1 MLKNYDNLILGS
13 WQNDTTTLFIIFDK
27 HIKKFYNERDYLFLA
42 KGGSGLK
49 INVKTSQSNYD
60 IIIENGSFN
69 NLINYI
75 NDLIFGRKIFV
86 VTDDNVD
93 SFYGDRISAML
104 NAYDF
109 KKIVLPNGETTKS
122 IEYLN
127 KLYSEMA
134 TFKMSR
140 SDIVIAFG
148 GGVIGDLTG
157 FASATFLRG
166 IRFIQIPTTLLSQ
179 VDSSVGGKVAIDL
192 PEGKNLVGSFY
203 PPCRVIIDPD
213 LLGTL
218 PKRVFNDG
226 MAEVIKYGAIRD
238 GKLFE
243 KLIEGVDACLED
255 VICTCVNI
263 KKKIVENDEFD
274 TGERMILNFG
284 HTFGH
289 AVEKLCNYTTYTHGE
304 AVAIG
309 MLRITKK
316 SESMGI
322 TEAGTSDRLKEVLK
336 KYDLLFD
343 DYVFDSNAAYNVL
356 MLDKKG
362 SKDTINYIMISRIG
376 EVIVKEM
383 PKTDT
388 FLTEE

>member
-1 MLKNYDNLILGS
+1 M
-13 WQNDTTTLFIIFDK
+13 
-27 HIKKFYNERDYLFLA
+27 
-42 KGGSGLK
+42 K
-49 INVKTSQSNYD
+49 INVKTSQSDYD
-60 IIIENGSFN
+60 IIIENGSFKR
-69 NLINYI
+69 LIEYTG
-75 NDLIFGRKIFV
+75 DLLSGRKVFV

-93 SFYGDRISAML
+93 SYYGDEISSML
-104 NAYDF
+104 GEYDF
-109 KKIVLPNGETTKS
+109 KKVVLPHGETTKS
-122 IEYLN
+122 TEYLN

-134 TFKMSR
+134 LFKMSR
-140 SDIVIAFG
+140 SDIIIAFG

-157 FASATFLRG
+157 FAAATFLRG
-166 IRFIQIPTTLLSQ
+166 VKFIQIPTTLLSQ

-203 PPCRVIIDPD
+203 PPCRVVIDPT
-213 LLGTL
+213 LLTTL
-218 PKRVFNDG
+218 TKRIFNDG

-238 GKLFE
+238 AELFE
-243 KLIEGVDACLED
+243 TLRCGVDSCLED

-263 KKKIVENDEFD
+263 KKRVVENDEFD

-309 MLRITKK
+309 MLRITNK
-316 SESMGI
+316 SEQMGI
-322 TEAGTSDRLKEVLK
+322 TEPGTSDKLREVLG

-343 DYVFDSNAAYNVL
+343 DYIFDSKDAYDVL
-356 MLDKKG
+356 TLDKKS
-362 SKDTINYIMISRIG
+362 SKNTINYIMISKIG
-376 EVIVKEM
+376 EVVIKEM
-383 PKTDT
+383 PKSDT